1 MKRNLFFAIIIF
13 TISSTAIFGQNNLK
27 GKISGSIIDFS
38 GKLVEF
44 ATITLLRAKD
54 SILVKGILTDEKG
67 YYELENVN
75 EGNYIISVSQI
86 GYEKTYSNLIIVDAN
101 HLKNKIDVKM
111 VEATKNLNEVVITA
125 QKPFIEQHIDKMVVN
140 VENSLVSVGSTAIE
154 VLERSPGITVDN
166 NGNISLKGK
175 QNVRIMID
183 GKPTYLSAQDLSNML
198 KNMSANQIEKIEIM
212 TNPSS
217 KYDAA
222 GNAGIINIV
231 MKKNQNMGL
240 NGSVSLSLGQGVYPK
255 QNAGLN
261 LNYRKNKIN
270 LFGNYNQ
277 SYRQSFNTLDL
288 VRNFRKNDSIQNV
301 FRQKSQFYY
310 PYLTHTFKA
319 GADFFATKKTT
330 IGILINGTISDGTTT
345 GSNTTDIYNGSDKLL
360 SSVITNSKII
370 EKFSN
375 YTSNINYKHTFDST
389 GRELTIDVDYAR
401 FNEVNNQNI
410 SSNYKYYNG
419 KGDSLGVQR
428 GDLPSYINIFTAKA
442 DYVHP
447 INKKSKFETGWKL
460 SYVNTDSDV
469 KYFISIGDFERNDTS
484 RSNHFQYEEHINA
497 AYTNYNIEHKKFTFQ
512 FGLRAEQTLAYLRQ
526 LIKSSS
532 LTRTYFQVFPTV
544 FIRQKISKN
553 HSMVYSYSRR
563 IDRPNYQD
571 LNPFTFYIDPYTYQ
585 KGNSY
590 LRPQL
595 TNLVEVSHTYKDMIT
610 TTLNYSRTNYLII
623 DLLKQNDAKRTT
635 FQTKDNLGT
644 SENLGIAISAPI
656 PIFKWWNS
664 NNYVNVFYNH
674 YFGSFSNADTLNSPF
689 DRSKVAYTFNSTNT
703 FTIGK
708 GWSAELSGFYQSSN
722 LNGTITFLPMYMM
735 SAGIQKQ
742 VFNKKGS
749 IKLNIRDMFNWQRFR
764 GNVNYQNIDAGIVNH
779 WDNRV
784 TTLSFNYRFGKSTV
798 AASRNRK
805 TGLEDEKNRVKSG
818 GN

>member
-1 MKRNLFFAIIIF
+1 MKRNLFYSTIIF
-13 TISSTAIFGQNNLK
+13 IITSTAIFGQNSLK
-27 GKISGSIIDFS
+27 GKIVGSVSEIS
-38 GKLVEF
+38 GKSVEF

-67 YYELENVN
+67 NYELENVN
-75 EGNYIISVSQI
+75 EGNYIISVSQV
-86 GYEKTYSNLIIVDAN
+86 GYEKTYSNSIIVDAN
-101 HLKNKIDVKM
+101 HLNNKIDVKM
-111 VEATKNLNEVVITA
+111 IEASKKLNEVVITA

-277 SYRQSFNTLDL
+277 SYRQGFNTLDL
-288 VRNFRKNDSIQNV
+288 VRNFRKNDTIQNV
-301 FRQKSQFYY
+301 FKQNSQFYN
-310 PYLTHTFKA
+310 PYLTHSFKA
-319 GADFFATKKTT
+319 GADFFATKTTT
-330 IGILINGTISDGTTT
+330 IGVLINGTISNGSTT
-345 GSNTTDIYNGSDKLL
+345 GVNSTNIYNGFDNLL
-360 SSVITNSKII
+360 SNVITNSKYN

-375 YTSNINYKHTFDST
+375 YTSNLNYKHTFDST
-389 GRELTIDVDYAR
+389 GRELTVDMDYAR
-401 FNEVNNQNI
+401 FSEVNNQNI
-410 SSNYKYYNG
+410 SSTFKYFDG
-419 KGDSLGVQR
+419 RGDSLGVQR

-447 INKKSKFETGWKL
+447 INKKSKFETGWKS

-469 KYFISIGDFERNDTS
+469 KYFIRNGDFEKNDTS

-497 AYTNYNIEHKKFTFQ
+497 AYTNYNYEYKKFTFQ
-512 FGLRAEQTLAYLRQ
+512 FGLRAEQTLAYLKQ

-544 FIRQKISKN
+544 FIRQKISKH
-553 HSMVYSYSRR
+553 HSIVYSYSRR

-571 LNPFTFYIDPYTYQ
+571 LNPFTFYVDPYTYQ

-595 TNLVEVSHTYKDMIT
+595 SNLVEVSHTYKDMIT

-623 DLLKQNDAKRTT
+623 DLLKQNDARRTT
-635 FQTKDNLGT
+635 FLTKDNLGT
-644 SENLGIAISAPI
+644 SENLGIAVSAPI

-689 DRSKVAYTFNSTNT
+689 DRSKVAFTFNSTNT

-764 GNVNYQNIDAGIVNH
+764 GNVNYQNIDASIVNH

-818 GN
+818 DN

>member
-1 MKRNLFFAIIIF
+1 
-13 TISSTAIFGQNNLK
+13 
-27 GKISGSIIDFS
+27 
-38 GKLVEF
+38 
-44 ATITLLRAKD
+44 
-54 SILVKGILTDEKG
+54 
-67 YYELENVN
+67 
-75 EGNYIISVSQI
+75 
-86 GYEKTYSNLIIVDAN
+86 
-101 HLKNKIDVKM
+101 
-111 VEATKNLNEVVITA
+111 
-125 QKPFIEQHIDKMVVN
+125 
-140 VENSLVSVGSTAIE
+140 
-154 VLERSPGITVDN
+154 
-166 NGNISLKGK
+166 
-175 QNVRIMID
+175 
-183 GKPTYLSAQDLSNML
+183 
-198 KNMSANQIEKIEIM
+198 M

>member
-183 GKPTYLSAQDLSNML
+183 GKPTYLSAQDLLNML